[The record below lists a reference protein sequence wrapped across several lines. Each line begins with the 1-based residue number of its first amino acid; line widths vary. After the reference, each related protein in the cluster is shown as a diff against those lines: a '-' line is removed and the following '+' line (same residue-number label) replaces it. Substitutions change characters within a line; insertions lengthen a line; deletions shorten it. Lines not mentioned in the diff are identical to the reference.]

1 MKKFCIRYFFAMAF
15 ALCLAFVVVVIPAY
29 AQGSVPV
36 PTVLSIQ
43 EGQSFSTGLPVI
55 AGVTKNNTRVAV
67 FIDGTLN
74 GLARVVSDP
83 SGTASFSYVPFLP
96 LKPGLH
102 TVAVQAEV
110 VSTAERSTRSSVITL
125 RIWDISAPTLIA
137 PEDGVLRFDHPA
149 RAVITGLAKNGL
161 TVNLHNDDVFTDHV
175 KVKNH
180 SSGTASFAIWP
191 KVSPGTHT
199 VFAASTDATGRI
211 SAKRSNAVTLVVE
224 YPLPTPT
231 IMSLKTSAD
240 AITVAG
246 VAKNGSIVEVWID
259 GVKDGESVL
268 KDDPSGTVWFSYTS
282 TSLVAGDHTVV
293 IVARDGSGKKSMA
306 SRTRI
311 VSVGVAEQSPQGEK
325 DDSPSE
331 GEQNPEQNEPVD
343 AEDEKQSSSQQE
355 TGEVNGETEQSPVDI
370 DAGGDVAT
378 SPQSQE
384 VSVQPMNWPLI
395 SGVVILA
402 FLVIVFIVWY
412 LRQKK
417 ELINKSIDRIF
428 GETEGL
434 KPDIPKERKNDE
446 GLGGIVI
453 KEKKSLSKEPPLPP
467 PPPPPPPPPR
477 P

>member
-1 MKKFCIRYFFAMAF
+1 MAF
-15 ALCLAFVVVVIPAY
+15 ALCLAFVVVAVPAY
-29 AQGSVPV
+29 AQGSIPV

-55 AGVTKNNTRVAV
+55 AGVTKNDTRVAV
-67 FIDGTLN
+67 FIDGRLN

-83 SGTASFSYVPFLP
+83 SGTASFSYLPFLP

-102 TVAVQAEV
+102 TIAVQAEV
-110 VSTAERSTRSSVITL
+110 VSTAERSMQSSVITL

-149 RAVITGLAKNGL
+149 RAVITGLAKNDL

-180 SSGTASFAIWP
+180 SSGTANFAILP
-191 KVSPGTHT
+191 HVAPGTHT
-199 VFAASTDATGRI
+199 VFATSTDATGRI

-231 IMSLKTSAD
+231 ITSLKASAD

-246 VAKNGSIVEVWID
+246 VAKNGSTVEVWID
-259 GVKDGESVL
+259 GVKDGESAP

-282 TSLVAGDHTVV
+282 TSLVAGDHKIV
-293 IVARDGSGKKSMA
+293 IAARDASGKKSME
-306 SRTRI
+306 SRPRI
-311 VSVGVAEQSPQGEK
+311 ISVGVEAQSPQGEQDTSAAEDTQK
-325 DDSPSE
+325 SE
-331 GEQNPEQNEPVD
+331 QSEPAD
-343 AEDEKQSSSQQE
+343 AEGEKQSSSQPD
-355 TGEVNGETEQSPVDI
+355 TGEVKGETEQSPVDS
-370 DAGGDVAT
+370 DDEEDVSP
-378 SPQSQE
+378 SPQPQE

-428 GETEGL
+428 GETEGH
-434 KPDIPKERKNDE
+434 KPEVPKEPKSNE
-446 GLGGIVI
+446 GRDDIVI
-453 KEKKSLSKEPPLPP
+453 KEKKSSPKEPPLPP
-467 PPPPPPPPPR
+467 PPPPPPPPR